1 MLTHSFFIFEKK
13 CYIAFKN
20 INPTRYHSFLECTQS
35 NSHRGY
41 ELMLTEQI
49 LAFVHANKKNNIN
62 YIIFFSFL
70 KVFKG
75 TRGVW
80 KSSCHTYIPNQT
92 GEPIKN
98 ERVNYMV
105 LRIKDQGIR
114 KNVAQRTKGRKLLC
128 PIPPFNIARM
138 HKEQRGT

>member
-1 MLTHSFFIFEKK
+1 MQIRKTTTLITLFSLASLK
-13 CYIAFKN
+13 CSRA
-20 INPTRYHSFLECTQS
+20 LE
-35 NSHRGY
+35 G
-41 ELMLTEQI
+41 
-49 LAFVHANKKNNIN
+49 
-62 YIIFFSFL
+62 
-70 KVFKG
+70 
-75 TRGVW
+75 